1 MKVFLAG
8 TNCCKL
14 VRQNS
19 IYCLDSFVEINPKN
33 PSDHRLFEDYLLDSG
48 AFTFMF
54 SKKDHKVDWNEYI
67 DRYAAYVKQNGI
79 KNYFELDIDSIVGY
93 DNVLKLRSKLEQKVG
108 WQCIPVWHYSR
119 GKEEFSKMC
128 ESHKYVAIGGIAGD
142 RKLRN
147 KLTPYMRHFID
158 EAHNKGARIHGLG
171 FTSTNLLQT
180 LPFDSVDSTS
190 WLSFTKYGQY
200 VKFNGSGVVGV
211 QKPKDTKV
219 KDFKKEAEA
228 MGISSAQYKGF
239 ICGIEWIKFQKY
251 AKEWL

>member
-8 TNCCKL
+8 TKNYGL

-19 IYCLDSFVEINPKN
+19 IYCLDSFVEINPNK
-33 PSDHRLFEDYLLDSG
+33 PSDHRRFEDYLLDSG

-67 DRYAAYVKQNGI
+67 DRYAAYIKQNGI

-142 RKLRN
+142 MKLRN
-147 KLTPYMRHFID
+147 RLTPYLRHFID

-171 FTSTNLLQT
+171 FTNTNLLQV
-180 LPFDSVDSTS
+180 LPFDSVDSTA
-190 WLSFTKYGQY
+190 WLGFAKYGRY
-200 VKFNGSGVVGV
+200 RKFNGSRIIEVR
-211 QKPKDTKV
+211 KPKDAKA

-228 MGISSAQYKGF
+228 LGVSSTQYKGF
-239 ICGIEWIKFQKY
+239 ICGSEWIKFQKY

>member
-19 IYCLDSFVEINPKN
+19 IYCLDSFVEINPKK

-67 DRYAAYVKQNGI
+67 DRYATYIKQNGI

-93 DNVLKLRSKLEQKVG
+93 DNVLKLRSKLERQVG
-108 WQCIPVWHYSR
+108 WPCIPVWHYSR

-142 RKLRN
+142 KKLLH
-147 KLTPYMRHFID
+147 KLIPYLRHFID
-158 EAHNKGARIHGLG
+158 EAHHKGARIHGLG
-171 FTSTNLLQT
+171 FTRTTLLQT
-180 LPFDSVDSTS
+180 LPFDSVDSTA
-190 WLSFTKYGQY
+190 WLSFVKYGNY
-200 VKFNGSGVVGV
+200 AKFNGSHMIPIP
-211 QKPKDTKV
+211 KPKGTKT
-219 KDFKKEAEA
+219 KDFIKESEA
-228 MGISSAQYKGF
+228 IGVPSHTYKLFISGN
-239 ICGIEWIKFQKY
+239 EWIKFQKY